1 MSRWVVLK
9 GVSISY
15 MGLRIM
21 EAVSGLLF
29 REQ

>member
-21 EAVSGLLF
+21 EAVSGL